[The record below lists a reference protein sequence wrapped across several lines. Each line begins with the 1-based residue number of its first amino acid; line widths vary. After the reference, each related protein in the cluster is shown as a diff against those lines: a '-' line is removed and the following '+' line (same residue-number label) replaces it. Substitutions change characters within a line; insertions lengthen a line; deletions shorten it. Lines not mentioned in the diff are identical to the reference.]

1 MTKNYNDNV
10 IELNCSKLE
19 ISDDEHGIQIIFNG
33 ENELDYFLVQRTFD
47 DEWICDFYT
56 EGCDTTGWWTFI
68 HVALKQD
75 YVTISVDKMPIQ
87 ICLTDIDKKSKK
99 RLRLT
104 LKDMVGLIGKL
115 TDDSGTTK
123 RKKQP

>member
-68 HVALKQD
+68 HVTLKQD